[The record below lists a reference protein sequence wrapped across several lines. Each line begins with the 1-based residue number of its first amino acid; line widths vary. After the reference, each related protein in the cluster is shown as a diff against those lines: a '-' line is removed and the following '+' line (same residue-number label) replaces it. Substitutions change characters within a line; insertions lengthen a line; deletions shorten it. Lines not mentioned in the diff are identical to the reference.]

1 MADTDFPNPFGGGG
15 NEANNPSGSSFLQ
28 MQQMFSM
35 MSSMFGFGNQRL
47 NIWGPVGMNES
58 QARMAP
64 KLAALRSTLSSN
76 LVGSSFDG
84 IFGKGEFAKIGT
96 IAKTTLG
103 VVGGLALNDPEV
115 GRVLSIGLGYNPT
128 RVMDLINAQKTMFLR
143 GRERMGT
150 GTLAQ
155 QEERINR
162 LDDTMTASLFK
173 TTEIANSD
181 EGRKAMGNVFSGRA
195 DNALELALRLQ
206 RGGVSGIF
214 GEGYKG
220 GINTDKYNK
229 WVAAGAS
236 VGNALVTKDV
246 GQIYSAIQQTGE
258 LDPAKTKETF
268 DKIAKMAQYLD
279 VSSENMTKAVLEVQ
293 KTVKNQ
299 TGSHITTGRAYDIVS
314 SGLIQGQLAGLT
326 PERQMG
332 LVGFKMQ
339 LETRALNS
347 VGGKAAL
354 ALLDPNLMG
363 FDKLSEADKAKFLK
377 GGHADQVA
385 LFQKYGG
392 NMALLEHQGY
402 INALQ
407 EQTRMDPEGRG
418 KLLQQALASG
428 LEAETTSIPRMR
440 TAQFGVDTASNFYS
454 NNRRYLDVN
463 TSRLTELKKM
473 AANGEIAGVN
483 NKLFGKLVDQ
493 FVGEGASSEEAIQ
506 KAMTMVG
513 LTGTAKQNVDT
524 EVNSRVASSA
534 ASEIEKTGGF
544 DSLVTHLKSMGGLEL
559 TDKDEKNLR
568 LKYASGNK
576 SDVISALRARS
587 TGYSNKNDGLDA
599 DREKAFNQQAAIA
612 ETKARSA
619 ANQARVTERSD
630 AFIKKYGDGDASK
643 AMGVYMGLKTLRDAA
658 AGIDVNEE
666 NEGLDEKTTAN
677 IKDALIVTGM
687 TEKEASDLLFSGN
700 KNTIKAALEGRLK
713 SFTSDIKGFEGASA
727 VGTLEDYVFEQ
738 AMQQNVKKQLK
749 DGTSSEG
756 VATND
761 IPKDLPDLIADF
773 VKELPKLSKGIGAF
787 VEEIKVIWLDLVK
800 SGVIKPTKEGGDT
813 NRGVGGAGQP
823 GVKVEI
829 HDNRAVKVSTTAS
842 VTDESTVKKDEN

>member
-1 MADTDFPNPFGGGG
+1 MAEPDFQNPFGGGG

-64 KLAALRSTLSSN
+64 QVAALRSTLSSN

-84 IFGKGEFAKIGT
+84 IFGQGEFAKIGT

-103 VVGGLALNDPEV
+103 VVGSLALNDPDV
-115 GRVLSIGLGYNPT
+115 GRVLSMGLGYNPT

-150 GTLAQ
+150 GTLSQ

-162 LDDTMTASLFK
+162 LGDTMASSMYK
-173 TTEIANSD
+173 TVEIANSD
-181 EGRKAMGNVFSGRA
+181 EGRRAMGNVFSGRA
-195 DNALELALRLQ
+195 DDALELALRLQ

-220 GINTDKYNK
+220 GINTEKYNK

-246 GQIYSAIQQTGE
+246 GQIYSAMQQTGE
-258 LDPAKTKETF
+258 LDPTKTKETF

-279 VSSENMTKAVLEVQ
+279 VSSEHMTKAVLEVQ

-299 TGSHITTGRAYDIVS
+299 TGSNITTGRAYDIVS
-314 SGLIQGQLAGLT
+314 SGMIQGQLAGLT

-339 LETRALNS
+339 LETRAIS
-347 VGGKAAL
+347 SIGGKAAL

-392 NMALLEHQGY
+392 NMALLEDQGY
-402 INALQ
+402 INALN
-407 EQTRMDPEGRG
+407 EQTRLDPEGRG

-428 LEAETTSIPRMR
+428 IEAETTSIPRMR

-463 TSRLTELKKM
+463 NSRLTELKKM
-473 AANGEIAGVN
+473 AANGEIAGVD
-483 NKLFGKLVDQ
+483 NKLFGRLLNR
-493 FVGEGASSEEAIQ
+493 FTSEGASPAEAMQ
-506 KAMTMVG
+506 KAMSAVG
-513 LTGTAKQNVDT
+513 LTGTAEQNVNT
-524 EVNSRVASSA
+524 EVNSRVASAA

-544 DSLVTHLKSMGGLEL
+544 DRLVTLMKEGDTNGFKL
-559 TDKDEKNLR
+559 TSEKEKKLR
-568 LKYASGNK
+568 LQYASGDK
-576 SDVISALRARS
+576 AGVLKELRASS
-587 TGYSNKNDGLDA
+587 TLYTSEGKLFDDQVA
-599 DREKAFNQQAAIA
+599 RA
-612 ETKARSA
+612 ETQARSA
-619 ANQARVTERSD
+619 ASQARVTERSD

-643 AMGVYMGLKTLRDAA
+643 AMGIYMSIKTIRDLAN
-658 AGIDVNEE
+658 GIDTS
-666 NEGLDEKTTAN
+666 DES
-677 IKDALIVTGM
+677 ISSGRLESMKDALMASGM
-687 TEKEASDLLFSGN
+687 SEAEAKEMVSSGKSPQQIKEAL
-700 KNTIKAALEGRLK
+700 AARAGTM
-713 SFTSDIKGFEGASA
+713 TSAMAKDITGYEGASA
-727 VGTLEDYVFEQ
+727 VGTVEDYVFEQ
-738 AMQQNVKKQLK
+738 AMQQNVKKQLT
-749 DGTSSEG
+749 DGTSGEG
-756 VATND
+756 MATND
-761 IPKDLPDLIADF
+761 IPKDLPDLVADV
-773 VKELPKLSKGIGAF
+773 VKSLPELSKGIGVF
-787 VEEIKVIWLDLVK
+787 VAEIKKIWGDLVK
-800 SGVIKPTKEGGDT
+800 SGVIKPTKEEGDT

-842 VTDESTVKKDEN
+842 VTDESTVKKDGN